1 MRIALVSTV
10 LFLSAGTALAQT
22 REAGPWWPNP
32 TWGRGDQA
40 GASNWITPEK
50 VLEAARLVKT
60 GKVYEIG
67 QVYEKS
73 MPMFG
78 ARTYALLSP
87 GSPTYSFPG
96 RTASSETTSSCAPR
110 SARLAPSSTGLG
122 TSG

>member
-1 MRIALVSTV
+1 MRIAVAST
-10 LFLSAGTALAQT
+10 LFFLSAGSAWAQT

-60 GKVYEIG
+60 GRIYEIG

-78 ARTYALLSP
+78 QRTYALLSP
-87 GSPTYSFPG
+87 GGPTYSFPG
-96 RTASSETTSSCAPR
+96 KNRIVAKTFS
-110 SARLAPSSTGLG
+110 
-122 TSG
+122 